1 MIARHSAWE
10 AGAAR
15 RRAPR
20 GGSRAGVRPG
30 RAAEPRGR
38 WTRSAG
44 GARAPHGPR
53 GEFAFTLLEMM
64 VVLVIVAIGSALV
77 VPMIEGGYESREV
90 RRAARQI
97 AATMH
102 YCRGEAVALGQP
114 QELVIDALENSIH
127 TTGWGRWAV
136 LTDRAV
142 IEDVR
147 GGQAFSDGVVQIL
160 FFPNGSTSGAEVI
173 ISGRRD
179 RREHRLSVVLDP
191 LLGTIHVGDATP

>member
-1 MIARHSAWE
+1 MSP
-10 AGAAR
+10 R
-15 RRAPR
+15 RTS
-20 GGSRAGVRPG
+20 G
-30 RAAEPRGR
+30 
-38 WTRSAG
+38 
-44 GARAPHGPR
+44 
-53 GEFAFTLLEMM
+53 FTLLEMM

-77 VPMIEGGYESREV
+77 VPMVEGGYEAREV

-97 AATMH
+97 ASTMH

-114 QELVIDALENSIH
+114 QELVIDAIENSIH

-147 GGQAFSDGVVQIL
+147 GGQALGDGVVQVL

-173 ISGRRD
+173 LAGRYD
-179 RREHRLSVVLDP
+179 RTEHRLRVALDP
-191 LLGTIHVGDATP
+191 LLGTVQVGDATG